1 MDSQTTEKK
10 QLPKVSWI
18 ILFLVFLI
26 EQVGNELTTQLKG
39 LLLQSDLENSSLGI
53 QNLLNL
59 Q

>member
-1 MDSQTTEKK
+1 MDSQTTGKK